1 MRPSSVISHLDG
13 HVQGL
18 EILEHVVR
26 ERSSARVPSLSSLE
40 TQRLVNLGQNHLL
53 GNPEKLL
60 LADQIFK
67 SKKTCIASCCQVC
80 LPSRP
85 GGGQRRRTWPRLP
98 PSSSP
103 QCWPSPPNNLNVLAL
118 PKSSSKFHLHHLLLD
133 LFIDSRHPKE
143 KGWLRL
149 DQSLKNKD

>member
-1 MRPSSVISHLDG
+1 MFEEYQSPLRSSISHLISHLDG

-60 LADQIFK
+60 LAGMKIF
-67 SKKTCIASCCQVC
+67 Q
-80 LPSRP
+80 
-85 GGGQRRRTWPRLP
+85 
-98 PSSSP
+98 
-103 QCWPSPPNNLNVLAL
+103 
-118 PKSSSKFHLHHLLLD
+118 
-133 LFIDSRHPKE
+133 E
-143 KGWLRL
+143 
-149 DQSLKNKD
+149 